1 MPFKLCTAL
10 KAVAGFTFDFQLNG
24 SLFATKGWR
33 GCSASLLGSGV
44 GSGVGL
50 EFSSSPTSS
59 TSSSS
64 SGRLKVLTL
73 PLVSISMSKSSH
85 ILSIGM

>member
-10 KAVAGFTFDFQLNG
+10 KAVEGLTFDFQLNG

-44 GSGVGL
+44 GSGAGL